1 MGERGGTRPPHSGL
15 IPVPQSWFTNYM
27 GRPRTLTDD
36 QVLAR
41 VGTAFG
47 QVDTA
52 WTLAGAAKGAGLH
65 PATLIKR
72 FGSRH
77 GLLLAL
83 SRHWIQAIPTRAST
97 PQPHGE
103 LLAWASSLATGRESS
118 AQLLAR
124 IEMLGEDLRDDE
136 LRLLL
141 HQGWTKHINY
151 LSDLVQRCQ
160 DHGHL
165 ASRLPAETIAC
176 LLLDAAHGGL
186 LRAAAHPHPTQAHPG
201 RTLTALLEA
210 LV

>member
-1 MGERGGTRPPHSGL
+1 MA
-15 IPVPQSWFTNYM
+15 
-27 GRPRTLTDD
+27 RPRNLTDE
-36 QVLAR
+36 QVLDR
-41 VGTAFG
+41 VGAAFG
-47 QVDTA
+47 HTDTT
-52 WTLAGAAKGAGLH
+52 WTLAGAAVAAGLH

-83 SRHWIQAIPTRAST
+83 SRRWIQAIPTSVST
-97 PQPHGE
+97 PDAHGE
-103 LLAWASSLATGRESS
+103 LLAWAASISTGKESS

-124 IEMLGEDLRDDE
+124 MEMLGEDLRDDE

-141 HQGWTKHINY
+141 HQGWTKHISY

-160 DHGHL
+160 HRGHL
-165 ASRLPAETIAC
+165 ASSLPAETIAC

-186 LRAAAHPHPTQAHPG
+186 LRAAAHPHPAQAHPG

-210 LV
+210 LA

>member
-1 MGERGGTRPPHSGL
+1 MA
-15 IPVPQSWFTNYM
+15 
-27 GRPRTLTDD
+27 RPRTLTDE
-36 QVLAR
+36 QVLDRISA
-41 VGTAFG
+41 TFLQA
-47 QVDTA
+47 DTA
-52 WTLAGAAKGAGLH
+52 WTLAGAAVAAGLH

-83 SRHWIQAIPTRAST
+83 SRHWIQAIPTSVAT
-97 PQPHGE
+97 PDAQGE
-103 LLAWASSLATGRESS
+103 LLAWASSLSTGRESS

-124 IEMLGEDLRDDE
+124 VEMLGEDLRDDE

-141 HQGWTKHINY
+141 HQGWTRHISY

-165 ASRLPAETIAC
+165 ASRLPADTIAC
-176 LLLDAAHGGL
+176 LLLDAAQGGL
-186 LRAAAHPHPTQAHPG
+186 LRAAAHPHPAQAHPG

-210 LV
+210 LA